1 MANVMNQKT
10 KYLIGKWN
18 KRISL
23 VEKNQGKALTYE
35 QRAALAN
42 TLENTAD
49 KIRVMEAT
57 NPGSVGQYKRY
68 ALDLITATV
77 PNLIKCCDPA

>member
-1 MANVMNQKT
+1 MIQSE
-10 KYLIGKWN
+10 LISNNKRCNGIGYIETHLKWG

-23 VEKNQGKALTYE
+23 AEKAQGKALTYE

-49 KIRVMEAT
+49 KIRIMEAT
-57 NPGSVGQYKRY
+57 NPGSVG
-68 ALDLITATV
+68 
-77 PNLIKCCDPA
+77 